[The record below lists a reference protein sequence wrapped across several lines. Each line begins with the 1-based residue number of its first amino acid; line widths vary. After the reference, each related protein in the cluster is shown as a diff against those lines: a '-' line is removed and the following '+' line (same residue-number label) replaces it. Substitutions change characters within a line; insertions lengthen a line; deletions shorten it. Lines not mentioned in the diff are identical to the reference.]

1 MTSCPICQSTRH
13 LAFSSIVLRKYD
25 VDYFY
30 CDECGFLQTESP
42 YWLEEAYENP
52 IADADT
58 GLLMR
63 NFTIATKLSVLLF
76 FCFEKDG
83 KYLDMAGGYGTLTRM
98 MRDIGFDFYW
108 DDPYC
113 TNILAKHFERTDTED
128 NFYGITAFEV
138 LEHIH
143 NPLQFIQ
150 NSLSSTGAKTL
161 IFSTELF
168 EKSPPAPKDWWYY
181 IFPIGQHVSF
191 YQLRTLKTMAKI
203 LGMNFQSYSGI
214 HIFSDR
220 PLPSPWFYSLM
231 LGYFSNQL
239 SKVPK
244 IVLKSKT
251 STDSQMI
258 INKFDQKSHLL

>member
-1 MTSCPICQSTRH
+1 MTPCPICQSIRH
-13 LAFSSIVLRKYD
+13 LAFNSSVLNKYD

-63 NFTIATKLSVLLF
+63 NFTIAKQLSVLLF
-76 FCFEKDG
+76 FCFDKNG

-113 TNILAKHFERTDTED
+113 ANILAKHFGRTDTKD
-128 NFYGITAFEV
+128 TFDGITAFEV

-143 NPLQFIQ
+143 NPLQFIRD
-150 NSLSSTGAKTL
+150 NLSSTGANTL
-161 IFSTELF
+161 VFSTELF
-168 EKSPPAPKDWWYY
+168 EKSPPSPEDWWYY
-181 IFPIGQHVSF
+181 IFPIGQHISF
-191 YQLRTLKTMAKI
+191 YQLRTLKTIAKI
-203 LGMNFQSYSGI
+203 LGMNFRSYSGI
-214 HIFSDR
+214 HIFSDQ
-220 PLPSPWFYSLM
+220 PLPSPWMYNLM
-231 LGYFSNQL
+231 LGCLSNQL
-239 SKVPK
+239 SRVPK
-244 IVLKSKT
+244 IVLTSKT
-251 STDSQMI
+251 STDSNMI
-258 INKFDQKSHLL
+258 LNKFNKILH